1 MKNNYFIG
9 LGGSGGKII
18 TQLYNRLMSERGE
31 SFGKDVACIAI
42 DTDQTDLKALAEL
55 GVETVCLSGRG
66 NVGEIFNVSGGDV
79 GDWFPNTKEETVFY
93 SDKLYNGA
101 SQSRIKSR
109 LLLSCLLKDAKN
121 ELHKILEDSLTVSA
135 TDSAYV
141 QQEPVVFI
149 ASSLAGGTGS
159 GTFIQTALYI
169 KKFFREQG
177 IQQVSVYGLF
187 ALPDL
192 YVGVVDRVQPRNL
205 YSNAYAAIREL
216 NAFNLICGPDTT
228 AAYGGKIE
236 LDMEISTECEG
247 KLFEKDSKGRYAHKP
262 YDNMYFIDKVNC
274 MSTIRG
280 GLDEY
285 YKAMAD
291 IAYTHLYTP
300 IKGSI
305 QSTESNLT
313 KNHIIAPT
321 AIYGSA
327 GATTAKYPFDDILE
341 YFAARAINES
351 IVDPEADEDDAGTV
365 WRFLDNKWNNYCLTK
380 TASARA
386 RGLTEYIP
394 DPRERANTYIDDF
407 NSAINTGSLAQNKF
421 SFLAP
426 MVETKDDKGV
436 SASIIDAYVEKVRDT
451 ASATIQVDAI
461 IKNHRKTGGLDN
473 LTQTEAKVLSELK
486 NYRESLGDSKE
497 DKDAGM
503 QQVFI
508 KIKEIDDGLERF
520 CKDSLQRIS
529 DISIDFANRIFC
541 VDADM
546 ASAYDKDEIGL
557 VNGLLYNQKTKEWVH
572 PVAARYLLYSLRKS
586 VEEESDSILN
596 SINDTVKDDVD
607 DFRDFM
613 IRSIV
618 IKQKETLNPNSQTK
632 LSNLEILQKSLDKA
646 VVGKKRAKGGVTEYF
661 KQLRKNVNKL
671 NATLTDALLLF
682 SYQQLSERIN
692 ALIAEYETFFDNILD
707 FSARAKQFT
716 DSSAAKHDNSVG
728 TVYVCASEET
738 KKLMYA
744 DVKQYINTQ
753 TGEVASQISRSL
765 FTTMR
770 TKAIAGAKAKGKK
783 KVDLKQNLKTIDAIL
798 DSMVSIVSE
807 SFVYNPQIQ
816 ALNKNIFEAMLYEY
830 QLTNPEN
837 ADDIKNMSSD
847 AGAKKRVVDHITD
860 TLNSL
865 AVVAAP
871 ALLYD
876 NLDMYHG
883 LFNTSDEAGNI
894 ETRKKVSSNF
904 RFISHSPGVAKSIA
918 AFCGGT
924 TTASDFYTACA
935 ASMPKDP
942 DKFNIS
948 LNYVPGDSIADN
960 TIVFYSVVNCL
971 QPYQIAKFNELKN
984 GVYFTNYADI
994 VDEMEHS
1001 GNYSLTPHLDKRWH
1015 KHGAM
1020 PYINV
1025 SKEIDRRNELAKAFI
1040 FALAYKKIGYTKDG
1054 VISKFVFQ
1062 DPNMKPK
1069 REPEVIVYQGRSIP
1083 YNRMNRVMR
1092 WFENQDSLISLYA
1105 AKLDMAIEQDLEKLS
1120 RNDDT
1125 VASYNTAITMQSSLL
1140 HCIRDNILSLIPI
1153 NGTKTG
1159 KDKKKQEKEDAIGI
1173 LRLAWE
1179 VHVTE
1184 ENDFDKDYGELLVDA
1199 LCDIIHRYAKAPY
1212 NADKIANKE
1221 EGSEAYENYIHVR
1234 DHIAK
1239 KFMEAYFDSVYG
1251 EKKKKTSKKKD
1262 DQKPAEEKEESKG
1275 GMFGRGYDEL
1285 EDNFDVEQGVVSS
1298 LDLGAFNGQD
1308 KGINWA
1314 KDELARYIEQ

>member
-42 DTDQTDLKALAEL
+42 DTDQTDLKALAAL

-66 NVGEIFNVSGGDV
+66 NVGEIFNASGSDV

-109 LLLSCLLKDAKN
+109 LLLSCLLKDSKN
-121 ELHKILEDSLTVSA
+121 ELYKILEDSLTVSA

-169 KKFFREQG
+169 KSFFRQHG
-177 IQQVSVYGLF
+177 IQQVSIYGLF

-247 KLFEKDSKGRYAHKP
+247 HLFEKDSKGRYAHKP

-280 GLDEY
+280 GLNEY

-321 AIYGSA
+321 AVYGSA

-351 IVDPEADEDDAGTV
+351 IVDPEAAEDDTGTV

-394 DPRERANTYIDDF
+394 EPRERADKYIEDF
-407 NSAINTGSLAQNKF
+407 DSAINTGSLAQNKF

-426 MVETKDDKGV
+426 MVESKDDKDV
-436 SASIIDAYVEKVRDT
+436 VTRVIDTYAKKIRDHAAVIIQKDTVIDGLKESYKLKDLDQVEDDVLT
-451 ASATIQVDAI
+451 AVKQ
-461 IKNHRKTGGLDN
+461 
-473 LTQTEAKVLSELK
+473 
-486 NYRESLGDSKE
+486 YRERLGESG
-497 DKDAGM
+497 DKKGEHLQA
-503 QQVFI
+503 VFSEI
-508 KIKEIDDGLERF
+508 ATIDDGLERF
-520 CKDSLQRIS
+520 CEKSIKRIT
-529 DISIDFANRIFC
+529 DIAIDFANKIFC
-541 VDADM
+541 ADAEM

-572 PVAARYLLYSLRKS
+572 PVAARYLLYSFRKNI
-586 VEEESDSILN
+586 ETESKNILDA
-596 SINDTVKDDVD
+596 IGDTVKDNAD
-607 DFRDFM
+607 DFREYM
-613 IRSIV
+613 VGSIV
-618 IKQKETLNPNSQTK
+618 DAQKQILSPNSQTNI
-632 LSNLEILQKSLDKA
+632 SNLEILQKTLDKA
-646 VVGKKRAKGGVTEYF
+646 VVGKKRARKGVREYF
-661 KQLRKNVNKL
+661 EELANNLELADKTF
-671 NATLTDALLLF
+671 ADALLLF
-682 SYQQLSERIN
+682 SYEQLSERID

-716 DSSAAKHDNSVG
+716 DASAAKHDNSVG

-744 DVKQYINTQ
+744 DVKKYINTQ

-770 TKAIAGAKAKGKK
+770 TKAIAGAKSKDKK
-783 KVDLKQNLKTIDAIL
+783 KVDIKQNLKTIDAIL
-798 DSMVSIVSE
+798 NSMVSIVSE
-807 SFVYNPQIQ
+807 SFEYNPQIQ
-816 ALNKNIFEAMLYEY
+816 SLNKNIFEAMLYEY
-830 QLTNPEN
+830 ELTNPEN

-847 AGAKKRVVDHITD
+847 DGAKKRVVDHITD

-883 LFNTSDEAGNI
+883 LFNASDEEGNLQI
-894 ETRKKVSSNF
+894 RNKVSSNF
-904 RFISHSPGVAKSIA
+904 RFISHSSTVAKSIA
-918 AFCGGT
+918 SFCGGT
-924 TTASDFYTACA
+924 DTAADFYTACA

-994 VDEMEHS
+994 IDEMERS

-1025 SKEIDRRNELAKAFI
+1025 SKEIDRRRELAKAFI

-1054 VISKFVFQ
+1054 VISKFVFR

-1069 REPEVIVYQGRSIP
+1069 REPEIIVYQGRSIP

-1105 AKLDMAIEQDLEKLS
+1105 AKLDMAIEEDIEKLS

-1125 VASYNTAITMQSSLL
+1125 VAGYNTAITMQSSLL
-1140 HCIRDNILSLIPI
+1140 HSIRENILSLISV

-1159 KDKKKQEKEDAIGI
+1159 KDKKKQEKEAALGI
-1173 LRLAWE
+1173 LNLAWE
-1179 VHVTE
+1179 IHDTE
-1184 ENDFDKDYGELLVDA
+1184 EKDFDKDYGELLIEA
-1199 LCDIIHRYAKAPY
+1199 LCGIIKRYAKAPY
-1212 NADKIANKE
+1212 NAEKIENKE
-1221 EGSEAYENYIHVR
+1221 EGSDAYANYLHVR
-1234 DHIAK
+1234 NHVAK
-1239 KFMEAYFDSVYG
+1239 KFAEAYFESVYG
-1251 EKKKKTSKKKD
+1251 DTKKKTSKKEET
-1262 DQKPAEEKEESKG
+1262 KPEEKSESKG
-1275 GMFGRGYDEL
+1275 GMFGRGFEEL
-1285 EDNFDVEQGVVSS
+1285 EDNFDTEKGVVTS
-1298 LDLGAFNGQD
+1298 LDLSDFECQD

-1314 KDELARYIEQ
+1314 KNELARYIEK